1 MKKRI
6 PLEKAALQVCIDSE
20 KQPRIYQLTPRL
32 GRIKLDEVQDAPVA
46 MYPASV
52 CTVNFDT
59 GRWGIIRVFIVRP
72 ENYTG
77 NSGTIF
83 YIHGAGWVF
92 GNFHT
97 HEKLVRELAART
109 GSLVVFPEYSLSP
122 EAKYPVAIEQCYRL
136 LCSLPAFTYG
146 TGGPFNL
153 ERLTVAG
160 DSAGGNMAAALT
172 LMAKFRNGPRI
183 HRQLLFY
190 PVTDACFDTCT
201 YMKFAKDYYL
211 YRDGMIWFW
220 NQYTANEAERAQIT
234 ASPLRA
240 CPEQLAGLPAALII
254 NGEADVLRDDG
265 EAYASKLL
273 LAGVDVTAVRI
284 RATIHDF
291 VMLNALDQTNACR
304 AAMDLAVSWL
314 ERK

>member
-20 KQPRIYQLTPRL
+20 KQPRIYQLTPRQ

-136 LCSLPAFTYG
+136 LCLLPAFTYG

-172 LMAKFRNGPRI
+172 LMAKYRNGVMIRRVPFPI
-183 HRQLLFY
+183 WANC
-190 PVTDACFDTCT
+190 PPSKKACSTGSFVCVRNA
-201 YMKFAKDYYL
+201 MA
-211 YRDGMIWFW
+211 RSAPIE
-220 NQYTANEAERAQIT
+220 EATTSSRRST
-234 ASPLRA
+234 PCDFR
-240 CPEQLAGLPAALII
+240 
-254 NGEADVLRDDG
+254 
-265 EAYASKLL
+265 YAS
-273 LAGVDVTAVRI
+273 T
-284 RATIHDF
+284 
-291 VMLNALDQTNACR
+291 
-304 AAMDLAVSWL
+304 
-314 ERK
+314 